1 MDMPSDDRRAFVR
14 LLVDQIDRENAQID
28 QARGT

>member
-1 MDMPSDDRRAFVR
+1 MPSDDRRAFVR